1 MVGFL
6 LHSFIPET
14 TYGVEPDAEIPITIS
29 FFDKLYGFKSSQAC
43 VLESSAYSWDFLIA
57 LSPPAI
63 IPYILSSIPKVAAVS
78 CYLETFDLTKRKLE
92 IGCSGDL
99 MNCNYC
105 NEYVFPLLAIS
116 ISARESNTKVILA
129 LVKLNHRISP
139 RCKKQPNT

>member
-1 MVGFL
+1 

-63 IPYILSSIPKVAAVS
+63 IPYILSSIPKVGKHSDAS
-78 CYLETFDLTKRKLE
+78 TIPSL
-92 IGCSGDL
+92 
-99 MNCNYC
+99 
-105 NEYVFPLLAIS
+105 PL
-116 ISARESNTKVILA
+116 V
-129 LVKLNHRISP
+129 P
-139 RCKKQPNT
+139 DPM